1 MDYKQYAL
9 QADMMT
15 DVRSVMPSAVRVS
28 NYSHTVQYVFLKNK
42 NLKNFKKKTHTH
54 KKRMNE

>member
-9 QADMMT
+9 QADVMT

-28 NYSHTVQYVFLKNK
+28 NYSHTVQYVFLKK
-42 NLKNFKKKTHTH
+42 IKLKKKTHIHT
-54 KKRMNE
+54 KKE